1 MQSRPFH
8 TDPHVLG
15 EVNAINTDQNKGSL
29 SAELFEEKLEEI
41 NQDLSKLDMAIE
53 FQSESNSP
61 TSKENHLES
70 MTINE
75 IFLKSIQ
82 ARATPLGSPC
92 VPLSVLPDTSNL
104 NTVNATTWKRQ
115 VRSTTGTD
123 VIMVDV
129 MGSKRSAY
137 PTGGQP
143 ELQRKKKKK
152 KRKKRLFL
160 ELVPNP
166 AKTNK
171 SFLLELSGAWEP
183 TYKESACKISVG
195 KRSLRCV
202 FSQYMDR

>member
-61 TSKENHLES
+61 TGKENHLES

-82 ARATPLGSPC
+82 ARATPRGSPY

-104 NTVNATTWKRQ
+104 NTVDAATWKRQ
-115 VRSTTGTD
+115 VRSTTGTN

-129 MGSKRSAY
+129 MGSKRSSH

-143 ELQRKKKKK
+143 ELQEKKKKK
-152 KRKKRLFL
+152 KLFL
-160 ELVPNP
+160 KLVPSP
-166 AKTNK
+166 AKTN
-171 SFLLELSGAWEP
+171 
-183 TYKESACKISVG
+183 
-195 KRSLRCV
+195 
-202 FSQYMDR
+202 

>member
-8 TDPHVLG
+8 TNPHVLG

-41 NQDLSKLDMAIE
+41 NRDLSKLDMAIE

-61 TSKENHLES
+61 TGQENHLES

-115 VRSTTGTD
+115 VRSTIGTN

-129 MGSKRSAY
+129 MGLKRSAY

-143 ELQRKKKKK
+143 ELQEKKKKK
-152 KRKKRLFL
+152 KILFL
-160 ELVPNP
+160 ELVPNI
-166 AKTNK
+166 ARTNK
-171 SFLLELSGAWEP
+171 SFMLELSGAWEP
-183 TYKESACKISVG
+183 TYRESACKISVG

-202 FSQYMDR
+202 FSRYMDR

>member
-15 EVNAINTDQNKGSL
+15 EVDAINTDQNKGSL
-29 SAELFEEKLEEI
+29 SAELFEEKLKEI

-61 TSKENHLES
+61 TGKENHLES
-70 MTINE
+70 MKINE

-82 ARATPLGSPC
+82 ARVTPLGSPC

-115 VRSTTGTD
+115 VRSTIGTN

-129 MGSKRSAY
+129 MGLKRSAY

-143 ELQRKKKKK
+143 ELQEKKK
-152 KRKKRLFL
+152 KKRLFL
-160 ELVPNP
+160 ELVPNI
-166 AKTNK
+166 ARTNK
-171 SFLLELSGAWEP
+171 SFMLELSGAWEP
-183 TYKESACKISVG
+183 TYRESACKISVG

-202 FSQYMDR
+202 FSRYMDR

>member
-8 TDPHVLG
+8 TNPHVLG

-61 TSKENHLES
+61 TGKENHLES
-70 MTINE
+70 MKINE

-92 VPLSVLPDTSNL
+92 VPLSALPDTSNL

-115 VRSTTGTD
+115 VRSTTGTN

-129 MGSKRSAY
+129 MGLKRSAY

-143 ELQRKKKKK
+143 ELQEKKKKK
-152 KRKKRLFL
+152 KTVSR
-160 ELVPNP
+160 
-166 AKTNK
+166 A
-171 SFLLELSGAWEP
+171 G
-183 TYKESACKISVG
+183 
-195 KRSLRCV
+195 
-202 FSQYMDR
+202 SQHRQNQ